1 MVEPKKPI
9 LGYLL
14 YKYLGIEIK
23 SYKQYWKNYCDYI
36 DYQLILTKKSL

>member
-14 YKYLGIEIK
+14 YKYLGIETFK
-23 SYKQYWKNYCDYI
+23 YKVYWKKYCDYMN
-36 DYQLILTKKSL
+36 YLLHTQNA